1 MVILRD
7 TIRVSGIPA
16 ETLLPDKKLDSIL
29 DEVRKAGD
37 TILQMAQRST
47 SYYAPSAAVAALAM
61 ASLYRPAPAKSAFQQ
76 HLEQVESAGR

>member
-7 TIRVSGIPA
+7 TVRVSGIPV
-16 ETLLPDKKLDSIL
+16 EKLLTPEQFDAIV

-47 SYYAPSAAVAALAM
+47 SYYAPSAAIAAL
-61 ASLYRPAPAKSAFQQ
+61 
-76 HLEQVESAGR
+76 VEAIARDTKVDFARFHPVAG